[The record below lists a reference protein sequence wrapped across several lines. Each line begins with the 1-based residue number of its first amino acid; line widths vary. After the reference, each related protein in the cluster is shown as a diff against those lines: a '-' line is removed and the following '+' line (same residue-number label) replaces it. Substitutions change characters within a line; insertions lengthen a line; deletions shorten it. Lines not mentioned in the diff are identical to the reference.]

1 MKLEPGDREGGLGLR
16 YIENGSED
24 VYFNLALE
32 DYLLQN
38 FREGTYLLLWRN
50 DRSIVLGKYQNVY
63 EEVNLRAVEDAG
75 IKVARRNSGGGTV
88 YHDLGNL
95 NYSILTDYDPNGSI
109 SYDLFLEPMISAL
122 RSMGIPA
129 EKRGASDIA
138 IRGMKISGSAQTLK
152 KGRVLHHGTLLF
164 DADLSSLHDLLKTTA
179 GTITSRAVK
188 SVRSPVTN
196 IRAHLEGTDL
206 DFKDFRD
213 RLLENLQ
220 STGMD
225 RTVLTEEQLS
235 EIRRISEE
243 KYSTWEWNFGRS
255 PSFDFE
261 KAETVFGGNLRVRLR
276 VEDGIIISCRTEG
289 CHFCEGELENVLKG
303 SRYSCRE
310 VSERLKVSH
319 GRRLTALGLSL
330 FTACFF

>member
-1 MKLEPGDREGGLGLR
+1 MDLR

-32 DYLLQN
+32 EYLLQN

-63 EEVNLRAVEDAG
+63 EEVNLRAVEESG
-75 IKVARRNSGGGTV
+75 VRVARRNSGGGTV

-109 SYDLFLEPMISAL
+109 SYDLFLAPMISAL

-129 EKRGASDIA
+129 EKRGTSDIA
-138 IRGMKISGSAQTLK
+138 IQGMKISGSAQTLK
-152 KGRVLHHGTLLF
+152 KGRVIHHGTLLF
-164 DADLSSLHDLLKTTA
+164 DADLGSLRDLLKTTS

-196 IRAHLEGTDL
+196 IRAHLEGKDL
-206 DFKDFRD
+206 SFTDFRD

-220 STGMD
+220 STGMEPA
-225 RTVLTEEQLS
+225 VLTEEQLL
-235 EIRRISEE
+235 EIRSLAEE

-261 KAETVFGGNLRVRLR
+261 KEDAVFGGNLTVRMR
-276 VEDGIIISCRTEG
+276 IENGIITSCLTEG
-289 CHFCEGELENVLKG
+289 CHFCDGELEGVLKG
-303 SRYSCRE
+303 TRYSCRE
-310 VSERLKVSH
+310 VSERLKASH
-319 GRRLTALGLSL
+319 GRSLTDLGLSL